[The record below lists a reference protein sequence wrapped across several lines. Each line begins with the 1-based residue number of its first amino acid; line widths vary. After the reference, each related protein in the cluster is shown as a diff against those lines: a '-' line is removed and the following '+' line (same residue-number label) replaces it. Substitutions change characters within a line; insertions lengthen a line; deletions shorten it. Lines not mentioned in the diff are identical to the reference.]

1 MRSERSLDGYPSW
14 LQDVIHESTDRRLAV
29 ANHELWRGMA
39 EGTVAP
45 HAHRN
50 LVVGFWPLV
59 DCFPQFLAL
68 NLLKTNTCRD
78 AAINGS
84 RAWLSKN
91 LQIEQRHAQW
101 FLDWGEAFG
110 TPRDEMFD
118 GVRPVEMTAITDWCW
133 HVCQH
138 GDLADAMAATNYAI
152 EGVTGEWTPRV
163 AHSEPYQA
171 MVVTGDVKKGMRW
184 LRVHADYDD
193 AHPWEALTLIG
204 QLLGPDPASVRI
216 QSVRDAIWK
225 TYELYRIGCDVAL
238 ERIEPSRL
246 RPSAQRSSASRANGS
261 SLAAASA

>member
-1 MRSERSLDGYPSW
+1 MRTERSLEAYPNW

-29 ANHELWRGMA
+29 ANHELWRTMA
-39 EGTVAP
+39 DGTFAP

-78 AAINGS
+78 PAINGS

-110 TPRDEMFD
+110 TSRDEMFE
-118 GVRPVEMTAITDWCW
+118 GARPVEMTAITDWCW

-138 GDLADAMAATNYAI
+138 DDLADAMAATNYAI
-152 EGVTGEWTPRV
+152 EGVTGEWTPRI
-163 AHSEPYQA
+163 AHSEPY
-171 MVVTGDVKKGMRW
+171 MSRVVTGDAKKGMRW

-193 AHPWEALTLIG
+193 AHPWEALALIG
-204 QLLGPDPASVRI
+204 QLLGADPESARI
-216 QSVRDAIWK
+216 HKLRNAIWK

-238 ERIEPSRL
+238 ERVEKPRV
-246 RPSAQRSSASRANGS
+246 RANAERSPGQRANARAM
-261 SLAAASA
+261 AAAPA